1 MSDDLR
7 RLAELFHRARRPV
20 AFTGAGVSTESDA
33 AHLALAGLHR
43 LERLDCRITQ
53 NIDDLHQRAGLPAD
67 EVHAWLRRPI
77 S

>member
-67 EVHAWLRRPI
+67 EVHAWLRMPI